1 MAKSIAEHIHRINY
15 LAAELDGLY
24 HQAAVKL
31 GLSDSVMHIMYML
44 YDNDGSCMLS
54 DICRMSGISKQ
65 TVNSAVRKLEGE
77 ELIHLEKQGGKMKK
91 VCMTQKGREYAEQT
105 VTKVFRA
112 ETEAY
117 SAWSEEEINMH
128 LKLMEKYVLS
138 FRDRIEELQTTK

>member
-1 MAKSIAEHIHRINY
+1 MTKNIMEHLHRINY
-15 LAAELDGLY
+15 LAAEINGLY

-54 DICRMSGISKQ
+54 DICRLSGISKQ
-65 TVNSAVRKLEGE
+65 TVNSAVRKLERE
-77 ELIHLEKQGGKMKK
+77 EIVYLEKQGGRMKK
-91 VCMTQKGREYAEQT
+91 ICLTQKGREYAEQT

-112 ETEAY
+112 EAEAY

-128 LKLMEKYVLS
+128 LRLMEKYVLS
-138 FRDRIEELQTTK
+138 FRDRLEDL